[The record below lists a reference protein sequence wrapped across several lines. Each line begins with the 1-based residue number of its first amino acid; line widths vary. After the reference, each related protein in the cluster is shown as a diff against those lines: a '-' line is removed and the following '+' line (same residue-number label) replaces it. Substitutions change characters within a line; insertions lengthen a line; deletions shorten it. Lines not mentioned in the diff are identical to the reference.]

1 VQPPQNHPLCKWRRR
16 DAGSMPGH
24 MHDLS
29 CSYSSVPCFSVQ
41 ARAAD
46 AAAVV
51 SLVASPGED
60 TLLVTLASARLLSL
74 DIGRLDALQVWR
86 LPRSALVLSARHDKE
101 AIMIGWMLAAWT
113 LCSTCDLDLKRLTQ
127 AFADDWV
134 WRGNVSLVLY
144 CVCGNHSHGV
154 CRGTLALCPLWEDGA
169 PAD

>member
-1 VQPPQNHPLCKWRRR
+1 
-16 DAGSMPGH
+16 MPGH

-41 ARAAD
+41 ASAAD

-86 LPRSALVLSARHDKE
+86 LPRFALVLPE
-101 AIMIGWMLAAWT
+101 
-113 LCSTCDLDLKRLTQ
+113 
-127 AFADDWV
+127 
-134 WRGNVSLVLY
+134 
-144 CVCGNHSHGV
+144 
-154 CRGTLALCPLWEDGA
+154 
-169 PAD
+169 